1 MEMLNRIMGYFL
13 VLVAVVVAIHT
24 VIEPLYYISTETS
37 HYSPNWQYI
46 NPPMALA
53 ILLGLISSYN
63 RKREIDLED
72 TITRPYLEANILFYG
87 YLFVGILFFWN
98 WFNLMSPGFTA
109 VGNET
114 VSLVW
119 VIIDAALPLL
129 CGAMGVSLL
138 REGSS
143 NG

>member
-1 MEMLNRIMGYFL
+1 METLNRIMGYFL

-37 HYSPNWQYI
+37 PYSPIWLYI
-46 NPPMALA
+46 DLLMALA

-87 YLFVGILFFWN
+87 YLFVGILFFWS